1 MVGGDIVDCTAMKG
15 FISYIFGVVVSCA
28 MVFGDELPSKP
39 NIIFVLVD
47 DMGWGDLG
55 LNQAAERIDTPRI
68 DTPHLNH
75 MAGEGVRLL
84 RHYTCAPVCAPA
96 RASLFTGVHQGHA
109 EVIRNNS
116 FDAALE
122 DSHTLASVLKEAGYS
137 TALIGKWGIGGGRES
152 GGTPETCPAWPTKRG
167 FDYFF
172 GYNNH
177 LAGHRHYPKEE
188 SNADPETHRNA
199 IWDGN
204 EMITDKLDGCYCT
217 DLFTARAKKWI
228 VDQKKADKNK
238 PFFLALTYVAPHAR
252 LGIPGGAYPTG
263 GGLNGGV
270 QWLGTPGKM
279 INTANAATW
288 DTYIHPQYREAWQAY
303 ADKRYGKNAAHKL
316 MTARRHAS
324 MITRVDEALG
334 DLLQLCRDL
343 GIDRNTVIIFTSDN
357 GAHNEPGAVGGF
369 AGHPAPAQDPSFFRS
384 YGELDGI
391 KRDVW
396 DGGLRVPC
404 VVYGPGIV
412 KQGLA
417 EATPTQFQDWMATVA
432 DLADVPTPKRCD
444 GVSLL
449 PLLRGEAKA
458 EESMRGRVLY
468 AEYFFPG
475 GMAQYGDYAA
485 NKQGRVRGE
494 QQVLMFHAPHLGW
507 LKAIRTGIKTAQED
521 FEVYDTLADPHETKN
536 LAEQNGVPAPGFLN
550 RLALYNR
557 RAYDY
562 YRDPQAPR
570 RNNACGG
577 FRAYDVAMV
586 PAQASELP
594 LSPGLKMRRCIATPS
609 WVPEFD
615 SLPEAQQAMGD
626 VSVQPCETVLPAGSV
641 TEFRGYLNVPQDAQ
655 HWHFYLTLDKVPGS
669 KAFVKLHNFHLID
682 ADCNYEPGMTA
693 TESAAANT
701 VEVDVSKTGKKGIP
715 LKAGLHEIT
724 ITVVQGSADSGKLR
738 LEWNHGSNADN
749 MTPREPIPTNAFV
762 H

>member
-1 MVGGDIVDCTAMKG
+1 MKSFMKYVLGMAM
-15 FISYIFGVVVSCA
+15 SCA
-28 MVFGDELPSKP
+28 LAMGAAPANKP
-39 NIIFVLVD
+39 NIILVLVD

-55 LNQAAERIDTPRI
+55 LNQAAEHAGTPKIDTPN
-68 DTPHLNH
+68 LNH
-75 MAGEGVRLL
+75 LAREGVQLL
-84 RHYTCAPVCAPA
+84 RHYTSAPVCAPA

-122 DSHTLASVLKEAGYS
+122 NSHTVASVLKAAGYS

-152 GGTPETCPAWPTKRG
+152 GGTPATCPAWPTKRG

-199 IWDGN
+199 IWDGD
-204 EMITDKLDGCYCT
+204 EMITDQLDGCYCT

-228 VDQKKADKNK
+228 VDQKTADKDK

-252 LGIPGGAYPTG
+252 LGIPGAAYPAG
-263 GGLNGGV
+263 GGLKGGV
-270 QWLGTPGKM
+270 QWLGTPSKM
-279 INTANAATW
+279 INTADAATW
-288 DTYIHPQYREAWQAY
+288 DTYIHPQYREAWADY
-303 ADKRYGKNAAHKL
+303 AKKRYGNNAEHKL

-324 MITRVDEALG
+324 MITRVDEAMG
-334 DLLQLCRDL
+334 DLVQLCKDL
-343 GIDRNTVIIFTSDN
+343 QIDKNTVIIFTSDN
-357 GAHNEPGAVGGF
+357 GAHDEPGAVGGF

-384 YGELDGI
+384 YGNHDGI

-412 KQGLA
+412 KGGLA
-417 EATPTQFQDWMATVA
+417 DQTPTQFQDWMATLA
-432 DLADVPTPKRCD
+432 DLANVPQPMRCD

-449 PLLRGEAKA
+449 PLLQGEAGA
-458 EESMRGRVLY
+458 EQGMRDRVLY

-485 NKQGRVRGE
+485 NKKGKQRGE
-494 QQVLMFHAPHLGW
+494 QQVLMFHTDAKGW

-521 FEVYDTLADPHETKN
+521 FEVYDTAADPHETQN
-536 LAEQNGVPAPGFLN
+536 LAAQPGVPTQDWM
-550 RLALYNR
+550 RSLALYNR

-562 YRDPQAPR
+562 HRDPNAPR
-570 RNNACGG
+570 RNNGCGG
-577 FRAYDVAMV
+577 FRSYDMTLV
-586 PAQASELP
+586 PAQTATVT
-594 LSPGLKMRRCIATPS
+594 PGLLMRSCKTAVD
-609 WVPEFD
+609 WVPAYN
-615 SLPEAQQAMGD
+615 SLPAELTTMAPVIAQPG
-626 VSVQPCETVLPAGSV
+626 ETLLPAGSV
-641 TEFRGYLNVPQDAQ
+641 TEFRGYLNVPQDGN
-655 HWHFYLTLDKVPGS
+655 HWHFYLTLDDVPGS
-669 KAFVKLHNFHLID
+669 KAFVKMHKFHLID
-682 ADCNYEPGMTA
+682 ADSNYMPGATA

-701 VEVDVSKTGKKGIP
+701 VELDVAKTGKKGIP

-724 ITVVQGSADSGKLR
+724 ITVVQGTSAPGRIK
-738 LEWNHGSNADN
+738 LEWNRGPHDGKQ
-749 MTPREPIPTNAFV
+749 TPREPIPASAFV